1 MELTLALCLPRDAA
15 SVPLARRVTGELLT
29 SLGFVP
35 DEVADV
41 ELALSEACGNVI
53 RHSRDGDDY
62 EVRLNVDGAVVSV
75 DVEDKGPGFPDAL
88 VGADRDHPPS
98 EAETGRGIVLMAA
111 LLDELRFERAGENGS
126 VVRMVRTLRTSS
138 GSVAAH
144 RLGAGD

>member
-15 SVPLARRVTGELLT
+15 SVPLARRVTGELLL

-53 RHSRDGDDY
+53 RHSRDGEDY
-62 EVRLNVDGAVVSV
+62 EVRLNVDGDVVSL
-75 DVEDKGPGFPDAL
+75 DVQDQGPGFAGAL
-88 VGADRDHPPS
+88 VDADLDHSAS

-111 LLDELRFERAGENGS
+111 LLDELRFERVGESGS
-126 VVRMVRTLRTSS
+126 VVRMVRTLRPRGTSI
-138 GSVAAH
+138 AAP

>member
-15 SVPLARRVTGELLT
+15 SVPLARRVTGELLL

-62 EVRLNVDGAVVSV
+62 EVRLNVDGEVVSI

-88 VGADRDHPPS
+88 VDTDHDHPPP

-111 LLDELRFERAGENGS
+111 LLDDVRFERTDENGS
-126 VVRMVRTLRTSS
+126 VVRMVRTLRARST
-138 GSVAAH
+138 SVARP